1 MKRSC
6 SILLVAASMCGMA
19 WAQGSG
25 STRPAASKNSG
36 GGGADAG
43 PDLSFMVTRTVKGK
57 IAEIKKD
64 DHGAVVIVEDS
75 EGRRGAVKV
84 NSKTRIKADKKTEYA
99 GKKHISPDDLEVGQ
113 IVKITFIADSGQV
126 LEVRLT
132 AKT

>member
-1 MKRSC
+1 MNRFC
-6 SILLVAASMCGMA
+6 SILLVAASMSGIA

-25 STRPAASKNSG
+25 STRSASPKSG
-36 GGGADAG
+36 GGGADVG

-57 IAEIKKD
+57 IAEIQKD

-99 GKKHISPDDLEVGQ
+99 GKKHISPDDLEVG
-113 IVKITFIADSGQV
+113 
-126 LEVRLT
+126 
-132 AKT
+132 